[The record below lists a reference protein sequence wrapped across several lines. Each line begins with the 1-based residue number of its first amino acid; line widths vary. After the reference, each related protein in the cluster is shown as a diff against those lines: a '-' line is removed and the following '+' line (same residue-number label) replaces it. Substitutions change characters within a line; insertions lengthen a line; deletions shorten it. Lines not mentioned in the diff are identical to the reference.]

1 MFGVSELSS
10 LDTSSCF
17 TEIQA
22 RDSLRDK
29 TGNKD
34 WLFKEE
40 EKECRKKLEL
50 RLAYMSTKKLSF
62 LKFLITFLFDILKIT
77 ETELEKEQEDDYIAE
92 LCKWKSYSN
101 VRTSVIKFK
110 RPRKATFRLKRQT

>member
-1 MFGVSELSS
+1 MFGVSELGS
-10 LDTSSCF
+10 LETSSCF

-40 EKECRKKLEL
+40 EEECRK
-50 RLAYMSTKKLSF
+50 
-62 LKFLITFLFDILKIT
+62 
-77 ETELEKEQEDDYIAE
+77 
-92 LCKWKSYSN
+92 N
-101 VRTSVIKFK
+101 
-110 RPRKATFRLKRQT
+110 